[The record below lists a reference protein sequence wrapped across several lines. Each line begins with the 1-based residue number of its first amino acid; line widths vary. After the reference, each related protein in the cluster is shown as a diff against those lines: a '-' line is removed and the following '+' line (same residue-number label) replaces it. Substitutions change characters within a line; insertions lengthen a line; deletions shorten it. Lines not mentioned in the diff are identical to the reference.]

1 MVADAPTITAGV
13 EPVFATV
20 VGENAPTA
28 GKKVK
33 ALTSR
38 RKATTRTL
46 SFILSVFRKVIVIP
60 SPKTGF

>member
-1 MVADAPTITAGV
+1 MTAVAPTTAAGL

-20 VGENAPTA
+20 VGDIAPTA

-38 RKATTRTL
+38 RNDTTRTL
-46 SFILSVFRKVIVIP
+46 SFILSV
-60 SPKTGF
+60 